1 MKFTNRGNRNAAK
14 PAAKR
19 RVPISARVLPETAAA
34 LRADKRGVGRAIDAQ
49 TFLVEKTAPH
59 FQQQPN
65 T

>member
-1 MKFTNRGNRNAAK
+1 MRAKTKQGNRNAAK

-34 LRADKRGVGRAIDAQ
+34 LRADKRGVGRAIDAN
-49 TFLVEKTAPH
+49 TSSLF
-59 FQQQPN
+59 QQPN